1 MLKAYLPIVISVFVY
16 RQPSISTRRAIMKS
30 STLLLAMAFASLM
43 GNSRTSLASVVRTSI
58 VSMAPSERAV
68 RVEARWSQSP
78 EITWKYFA
86 TEEGLRC
93 WAAPVIRL
101 DLRIGGSLQSNYSK
115 TAAIGDPGTI
125 SLGIINYVENE
136 IMTYKVKL
144 NDQFS
149 AQLRS
154 QDENLQEIVELQ
166 RLPNGGTRLVSTMVG
181 WGKGAEWDKAA
192 AFFAKGNEWSYKQ
205 LAKCVESSQ

>member
-1 MLKAYLPIVISVFVY
+1 
-16 RQPSISTRRAIMKS
+16 MKS
-30 STLLLAMAFASLM
+30 SMLLLGMVFSSLM
-43 GNSRTSLASVVRTSI
+43 GGSGASLASEVRASV

-68 RVEARWSQSP
+68 RVEATWSQSP

-86 TEEGLRC
+86 TEDGLRC

-101 DLRIGGSLQSNYSK
+101 DLRIGGSLQSNYNR

-144 NDQFS
+144 NDEFS
-149 AQLRS
+149 PQLRS
-154 QDENLQEIVELQ
+154 QDGNLQEIIQLQ
-166 RLPNGGTRLVSTMVG
+166 RLRNGGTHLVSTMVG
-181 WGKGAEWDKAA
+181 WGQGAEWDKAV
-192 AFFAKGNEWSYKQ
+192 AFFAKGNEWSYKE
-205 LAKCVESSQ
+205 LAKCVESSK